1 VIYQQFASDR
11 PYRIVGRYHIFG
23 RIAAGG
29 MATIHYGRPRVA
41 GGFSRTVAIKRMHP
55 HLAEDPDFVA
65 MFAKEARIA
74 ARIRHPNVVSTLDV
88 LTAEDELFIVLEFV
102 LGESLARLQ
111 RMQTAS
117 GVPAAPEI
125 VAAVMGGVLRGL
137 HAAHEAYDD
146 EGWPLDV
153 VHRDVSPPNVLVG
166 MDGVARVLDF
176 GVAQAGVGS
185 EISRDGKLKGKL
197 AYMSPEQIMGGV
209 VDRTCDIYAAS
220 VVMWELLTGQRLFS
234 ADSDGAVIAA
244 VLKGDVPRPS
254 LVAPHVPTAF
264 DRIVLRGLAR
274 APSDRFSTA
283 QAMAGA
289 VERCVGIAPP
299 VEVGEWVEKLAGTTI
314 SRRIAEIADID
325 RLSGTRDSPARYRAP
340 DPDGR
345 TLTTS
350 MRQSPPG
357 GIQGSS
363 REISCVSNAPA
374 LRNPPIARRS
384 HKDIL
389 IGAISSA
396 AMVVAVLLGGRVR
409 APASVFPT
417 AATSTATSAAR
428 AVIVVPVSALPV
440 MAPPP
445 TDTLPAPLA
454 PATEA
459 PRSRITP
466 AIRVSEV
473 RSPSP
478 KVDCDPPFT
487 VDGRGHKHYKEACL

>member
-1 VIYQQFASDR
+1 
-11 PYRIVGRYHIFG
+11 
-23 RIAAGG
+23 
-29 MATIHYGRPRVA
+29 
-41 GGFSRTVAIKRMHP
+41 
-55 HLAEDPDFVA
+55 
-65 MFAKEARIA
+65 
-74 ARIRHPNVVSTLDV
+74 
-88 LTAEDELFIVLEFV
+88 
-102 LGESLARLQ
+102 
-111 RMQTAS
+111 
-117 GVPAAPEI
+117 
-125 VAAVMGGVLRGL
+125 
-137 HAAHEAYDD
+137 
-146 EGWPLDV
+146 
-153 VHRDVSPPNVLVG
+153 
-166 MDGVARVLDF
+166 
-176 GVAQAGVGS
+176 
-185 EISRDGKLKGKL
+185 
-197 AYMSPEQIMGGV
+197 MSPEQIMGGV

-350 MRQSPPG
+350 MRQSRLAGSRAVLGDIMRLERPSSPQSAHRPTIPQRHSDRRN
-357 GIQGSS
+357 IQCRDGRRRS
-363 REISCVSNAPA
+363 
-374 LRNPPIARRS
+374 ARRPRA
-384 HKDIL
+384 
-389 IGAISSA
+389 GAR
-396 AMVVAVLLGGRVR
+396 LGL
-409 APASVFPT
+409 PT